1 MNQSERW
8 LTLLLRLGG
17 VVTGSAFFTIFLP
30 EAWMA
35 STHRA
40 LGLGEFPAAPIT
52 DYLARSVSA
61 MYAYHGAILLALST
75 DVQRHLRAIRWLGW
89 ATAGMGLVL
98 IGIDLKAG
106 LPSWWLLLEGPW
118 VAAIGLAIVAL
129 CRQTDA
135 S

>member
-1 MNQSERW
+1 MNRNELW
-8 LTLLLRLGG
+8 LTRLLRLGG
-17 VVTGSAFFTIFLP
+17 VITGSAVFTLFLP

-52 DYLARSVSA
+52 GYLARSVSA
-61 MYAYHGAILLALST
+61 MYAYHGALLLALST
-75 DVQRHLRAIRWLGW
+75 DVRRHLRAIRWLGW
-89 ATAGMGLVL
+89 ATLAMGLAL

-118 VAAIGLAIVAL
+118 VAAIGVVIVLL
-129 CRQTDA
+129 CRRVDA